1 MKPTLSEIGFIEWC
15 IQNIKNR
22 LRQILYL
29 DFNTTLAEARLEE
42 LFHSLQESREME
54 NLNTLPIENLNS
66 NLETFL
72 LSVIGE
78 LFPKESNDDPSS
90 DQTKQEAVD
99 VNSSLNQVKQ
109 EVIKLGEFLAQIS
122 EQIAVIKEK

>member
-1 MKPTLSEIGFIEWC
+1 
-15 IQNIKNR
+15 
-22 LRQILYL
+22 
-29 DFNTTLAEARLEE
+29 
-42 LFHSLQESREME
+42 ME